1 MRLYTRWYVSVDG
14 GLDAEAESVEVKYNG
29 DPVPISTLAQDLAGF
44 YITPKS
50 ATVNVKGFYP
60 ASGSRVDYVSFY
72 LANKFVNVQLQNDA
86 GERMIAQGMVSGPS
100 ISSSPN
106 DPARIDISITV
117 QSAPIA

>member
-14 GLDAEAESVEVKYNG
+14 NLDAEAESVEIKYNG
-29 DPVPISTLAQDLAGF
+29 DPVPIATLTQNLAGF
-44 YITPKS
+44 YIPPQH

-60 ASGSRVDYVSFY
+60 ASGSRVDYVAYY

-86 GERMIAQGMVSGPS
+86 GERMIAQGMINGPS